1 MTLIESNSITR
12 GVQDRIF
19 VFKVLCGLM
28 ATQPSCVADGAAK
41 SMLVVAHQGI
51 AADRQGATV
60 DRQSATVDCLS
71 ATVDRPGATVDHQGV
86 ISSHHGTARVL
97 SLVVSVLLILQHRG
111 QKWLSL

>member
-1 MTLIESNSITR
+1 MTLIESNSVTR

-41 SMLVVAHQGI
+41 SMLVVARQGI
-51 AADRQGATV
+51 AAERQGATV
-60 DRQSATVDCLS
+60 DRQSATVDRLS
-71 ATVDRPGATVDHQGV
+71 ATVNRPGATVDHQGV
-86 ISSHHGTARVL
+86 ISSRHGTTRVL
-97 SLVVSVLLILQHRG
+97 SLIVSVLLILLRRG